1 MQPGDQVQL
10 KSGGPV
16 MTVESLDGSYV
27 ICTWFD
33 AKHIRKQ
40 DRFLAVT
47 LEKYEEGDFGAS
59 MG

>member
-1 MQPGDQVQL
+1 
-10 KSGGPV
+10 
-16 MTVESLDGSYV
+16 MTVESLDGSDV